1 MLSKNNL
8 QKANHFTSSSNLSH
22 ETLPS
27 CCQDESEVS
36 ENTFSYKK
44 FTFVLFIDEYTSEAI
59 ASSLTLKVFDQY
71 GYELSEDTEMKKE
84 KGGSSYERRDKF
96 FTFDLYER
104 TVSVL
109 CKLDSKNCHNRIEDF
124 FVYIEVSAT
133 EASKPVFFA
142 SCVVFENDYRH
153 EPVLFHVEVPFL
165 TSTESLPLVIG
176 IFRAIMDSTVG
187 HHGSW
192 IYKNE
197 RCLFHAYESIIDE
210 RMKSDKEELTT
221 PNKDHFVSQ
230 KDLLDSYKDVR
241 EKIGTKD
248 LIDFFVLPRDE
259 VAQELGICVTLLKK
273 ICRKNGIKQW
283 PYRKL
288 KNVDAKLSSL
298 RRLLSTPDL
307 IPKNRKKN
315 FLKITIC
322 Y

>member
-1 MLSKNNL
+1 
-8 QKANHFTSSSNLSH
+8 
-22 ETLPS
+22 
-27 CCQDESEVS
+27 
-36 ENTFSYKK
+36 
-44 FTFVLFIDEYTSEAI
+44 
-59 ASSLTLKVFDQY
+59 
-71 GYELSEDTEMKKE
+71 MKKE

-133 EASKPVFFA
+133 KASKPVFFA

-241 EKIGTKD
+241 EKLAQVRKRIIGKSKRTVFYTIFKED
-248 LIDFFVLPRDE
+248 LIDFFVRPRDE

-307 IPKNRKKN
+307 IPKNRKK
-315 FLKITIC
+315 FLEDYDLLLTERERILHGHE
-322 Y
+322 